1 LESSSDCGGG
11 VFGGSAMASGSG
23 SSSDSCGEFE
33 AAGCELGEV
42 SVAEVDGVLDADRI
56 GLAAGE
62 VEGVE
67 QAAAEV
73 GTRGVKAAADAVLA
87 NSTDDA
93 AVEKVG

>member
-1 LESSSDCGGG
+1 
-11 VFGGSAMASGSG
+11 MASGSG
-23 SSSDSCGEFE
+23 SSSDPCGEVE

-73 GTRGVKAAADAVLA
+73 GTSGVEAAADAVLA
-87 NSTDDA
+87 NNTDEA